1 MIGTSTGRL
10 ALAGC
15 LFLLLAGC
23 GDENSG
29 SAGSA
34 GTGGA
39 ECVAGA
45 GGEGGASPA
54 PRAGLWDGAD
64 NGFRVCLFVGFDGES
79 LEASPQ
85 CDLGSTAQAGGG
97 AYTFDLSVDGVGVD
111 QNGANC
117 SFDARYE
124 GDVPIGP
131 LSGIFRVD
139 AAPGSDGSTLSFS
152 GEFEGDL
159 VTGVARS
166 ALNGSYCEV
175 GWAAEETPECDD
187 GATISECLN
196 LLDCCRA
203 ILINPIFFQTCNSVV
218 EGNDKTA
225 CERVLAGYPQCAPD
239 QEQPPP

>member
-1 MIGTSTGRL
+1 
-10 ALAGC
+10 LAGC

-29 SAGSA
+29 SAGGAGTGGVA

-39 ECVAGA
+39 GGVAGA

-54 PRAGLWDGAD
+54 PRAGLWDGGE
-64 NGFRVCLFVGFDGES
+64 NGFRVCLFVGFDGER
-79 LEASPQ
+79 LEASPT
-85 CDLGSTAQAGGG
+85 CDLGSSAQTGGG
-97 AYTFDLSVDGVGVD
+97 ASSFDLSVDGVGVD

-117 SFDARYE
+117 SFVARYE
-124 GDVPIGP
+124 GDVPIRP

-152 GEFEGDL
+152 GEFVGDL

-166 ALNGSYCEV
+166 ALDGSFCEV
-175 GWAAEETPECDD
+175 GWAATQTAVCDD
-187 GATISECLN
+187 AAASACLE
-196 LLDCCRA
+196 LQDCCEA
-203 ILINPIFFQTCNSVV
+203 ILVNPIFFQTCNSVALQC
-218 EGNDKTA
+218 DKAA

-239 QEQPPP
+239 EQQ